1 MKTYIIYNDNKEVK
15 KFENQNSDFPTL
27 KYIQSHQGQS
37 LNWALKYGGWKV
49 KEIDQETKVSL
60 FWKP

>member
-15 KFENQNSDFPTL
+15 KFENQNSDFPVL

-49 KEIDQETKVSL
+49 EEIDQETKVSL

>member
-15 KFENQNSDFPTL
+15 RFENQNSDFPTL

-37 LNWALKYGGWKV
+37 LNWALKHGGWKV
-49 KEIDQETKVSL
+49 EEIDEETKTST
-60 FWKP
+60 FWTA

>member
-1 MKTYIIYNDNKEVK
+1 MKTYIIYQDNKEVK
-15 KFENQNSDFPTL
+15 KFENQNSDFPAL

-49 KEIDQETKVSL
+49 EEIDQETKVSL

>member
-15 KFENQNSDFPTL
+15 KFENQNSDFPAL
-27 KYIQSHQGQS
+27 KYIQNHQGQS

-49 KEIDQETKVSL
+49 EEIDQETKVSL
-60 FWKP
+60 FWEP